1 MSGVLNLS
9 LHYGMKLHSKKKT
22 KKELV
27 TQSCPALC
35 DPMDCS
41 PPGSSVHG
49 ILQARILK
57 WVAFLFLRGSSQSR
71 DRTWVSCIAG
81 RFFTTESPG
90 LKCFINAV
98 SSTWKTLSFWPDYF
112 PNIFQIS
119 VKTTSTKQ
127 PFLTLTHFPSPCYVD
142 IWHSVLV
149 PLDRY
154 PNCGATFNFEIQ
166 LNSDFLLKF
175 KS

>member
-1 MSGVLNLS
+1 MNTGVGCHS
-9 LHYGMKLHSKKKT
+9 L
-22 KKELV
+22 
-27 TQSCPALC
+27 
-35 DPMDCS
+35 
-41 PPGSSVHG
+41 
-49 ILQARILK
+49 LQ
-57 WVAFLFLRGSSQSR
+57 GSSQSR

-127 PFLTLTHFPSPCYVD
+127 PFLALTQLRSPCYMD
-142 IWHSVLV
+142 TWYSMCF
-149 PLDRY
+149 PLDIY
-154 PNCGATFNFEIQ
+154 PSCSAAFNFEMYLI
-166 LNSDFLLKF
+166 SAFLLKF
-175 KS
+175 KSWVKISTIILFTAVHSLHPAGLH